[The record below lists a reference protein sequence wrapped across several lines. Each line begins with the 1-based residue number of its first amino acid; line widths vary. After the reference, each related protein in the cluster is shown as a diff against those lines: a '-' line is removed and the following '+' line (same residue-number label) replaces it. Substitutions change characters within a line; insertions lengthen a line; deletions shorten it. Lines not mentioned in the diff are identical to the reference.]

1 MGVETAGAPP
11 GGFFQ
16 RKKCSTQ
23 RILCQVDDG
32 NHLVGLENTFIW
44 PTFEKEGN
52 CIAFQGLVENRVSIE
67 ICFGS
72 PVILLVHRKVV
83 SLDVW
88 QCVGLGG
95 GG

>member
-23 RILCQVDDG
+23 RILCQVYDG
-32 NHLVGLENTFIW
+32 NHSGGLENTFIW

-52 CIAFQGLVENRVSIE
+52 CIAFEGLIENRVSIE
-67 ICFGS
+67 IRSTS
-72 PVILLVHRKVV
+72 P
-83 SLDVW
+83 
-88 QCVGLGG
+88 GP
-95 GG
+95 

>member
-32 NHLVGLENTFIW
+32 NSLELSNVDLGQLSFDTFATDQ
-44 PTFEKEGN
+44 PTD
-52 CIAFQGLVENRVSIE
+52 
-67 ICFGS
+67 
-72 PVILLVHRKVV
+72 LLGCLR
-83 SLDVW
+83 L
-88 QCVGLGG
+88 
-95 GG
+95 